1 MSQHSNLIKFEIAEG
16 IDDGLSAKRIIERIE
31 GVLDTLE
38 WDSDTIDNVPV
49 DAHNT
54 AKWMRT
60 QKDGLY
66 GVTHAELDHFIN
78 ESGQYLKMA

>member
-1 MSQHSNLIKFEIAEG
+1 MSQHSDILKFEIAAG
-16 IDDGLSAKRIIERIE
+16 IADGLSTERIIERIE
-31 GVLDTLE
+31 GILDTLD

-60 QKDGLY
+60 QKDWMY
-66 GVTHAELDHFIN
+66 GVSHDQLDHFIN
-78 ESGQYLKMA
+78 ESGRHLKML